1 MPKELQPRFPL
12 SSTCVSTHVHIH
24 MYTHTHIEKLAL
36 KHTSTYPTP
45 GRQKN
50 KDSEFQVILCSRGR
64 SHPRIPQKQAR
75 DIAQVELLPGMWGL
89 VLCSV
94 LGTTNRQGSLGD
106 ILEMTA
112 SQSLYHSE
120 SLCFLSCRMW
130 LALNC
135 NWQSL
140 ATARQRIP
148 WPPGHDTA

>member
-1 MPKELQPRFPL
+1 MHVH
-12 SSTCVSTHVHIH
+12 TCAHTHVCT
-24 MYTHTHIEKLAL
+24 YTCIHTHIEELAL
-36 KHTSTYPTP
+36 KHTSTYPTL

-75 DIAQVELLPGMWGL
+75 DIAQVQLLPGMWGL
-89 VLCSV
+89 VVCSV
-94 LGTTNRQGSLGD
+94 LDTTNRQGSLGD

-112 SQSLYHSE
+112 SQSLYPSE
-120 SLCFLSCRMW
+120 SLCFLNCRMW

-148 WPPGHDTA
+148 CPPGHDTA